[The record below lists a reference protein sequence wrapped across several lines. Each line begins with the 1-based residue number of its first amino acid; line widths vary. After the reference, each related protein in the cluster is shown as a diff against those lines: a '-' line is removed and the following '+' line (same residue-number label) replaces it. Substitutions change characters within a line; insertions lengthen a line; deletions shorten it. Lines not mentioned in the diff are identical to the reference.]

1 MSEQVTMSRAAWNAL
16 HALAWEY
23 LTQGG
28 DLPGVTIEAVE
39 EAMDA
44 LEQAASITKEE
55 EANV

>member
-1 MSEQVTMSRAAWNAL
+1 MSEKTISSAAWNAL

-28 DLPGVTIEAVE
+28 ALPDVTTEAVE

-44 LEQAASITKEE
+44 LEQAATITKEE
-55 EANV
+55 AND